1 MKQILWLLIV
11 ALLIVGCA
19 KPYLPPEF
27 RTACEMR
34 LIELDSMQDLGD
46 PNDPCCR
53 TVALDREFLNALLE
67 ASK

>member
-34 LIELDSMQDLGD
+34 PERPLL
-46 PNDPCCR
+46 P
-53 TVALDREFLNALLE
+53 DRRSGSRIPERPAGGQ
-67 ASK
+67 